1 MAAVT
6 VDDRTDA
13 VFGNLRII
21 TAQVDIANDADTW
34 DTNLKQILFATA
46 NSQAAGNNS
55 IGCTVSGDT
64 ITFQTAGAE
73 TNALV
78 FVVGR

>member
-6 VDDRTDA
+6 VDDRNDA
-13 VFGNLRII
+13 VVGNWRCV

-34 DTNLKQILFATA
+34 DTGLSKIFFATA

-55 IGCTVSGDT
+55 IGCTVSGGT
-64 ITFQTAGAE
+64 ITFQTSGAE

-78 FVVGR
+78 MALGL